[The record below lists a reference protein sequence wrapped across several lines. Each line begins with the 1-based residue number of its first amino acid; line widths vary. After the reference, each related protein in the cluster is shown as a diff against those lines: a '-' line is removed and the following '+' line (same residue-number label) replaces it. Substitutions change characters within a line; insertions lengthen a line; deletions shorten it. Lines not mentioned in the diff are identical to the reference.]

1 MTPKEKAEELV
12 KNYWDLGLDID
23 KSVECA
29 FVTIN
34 EMLQANIDLMENAEN
49 VRQYYFFEEVKQ
61 EIEKL

>member
-1 MTPKEKAEELV
+1 MTPKEKAKELV
-12 KNYWDLGLDID
+12 KNYCDLGLDID